1 MQIFL
6 LSSFFLSSSLYLL
19 SWLALHFTSLFSS
32 LYSSQINDFHTK
44 NVVII
49 ISQTESNVWKMCY
62 TSCISSHF
70 ILNPISMPRRVS
82 KRWRVSLCFTQ
93 NINRYEIEWEEESE
107 IVSHGK
113 LCPRL
118 RSSILYLHS
127 TIHNIFHCIWDERV
141 REVKWKKY
149 TEFSE
154 FHFVVASTFIFVTKT
169 KNILMTMSWKWNLST
184 SSDRRLLWLSLS
196 ISTTINS
203 ILFNRMNFFFLACW
217 QFGNWFLEIGKL
229 IFRMFSFGYWHKFP
243 LHPHFTVMNF
253 ISI

>member
-1 MQIFL
+1 
-6 LSSFFLSSSLYLL
+6 
-19 SWLALHFTSLFSS
+19 
-32 LYSSQINDFHTK
+32 
-44 NVVII
+44 
-49 ISQTESNVWKMCY
+49 MCY

-203 ILFNRMNFFFLACW
+203 ILFNRMNFFFGLLTVW
-217 QFGNWFLEIGKL
+217 KL
-229 IFRMFSFGYWHKFP
+229 IFGDWKTDIPDVFVRI
-243 LHPHFTVMNF
+243 LAQ
-253 ISI
+253 ISSPSTLYSYEFHQHLAEVLFQYY